1 MARRWSSVL
10 SYVARNLACKC
21 HPQNR
26 ITKTIQVHTFL
37 QSNMLPVP
45 IPCLLYSIRM
55 RSTEPTA
62 RLVAERNFPLGVI
75 TPTLP
80 TSSGVFYWREIMLED
95 VKTTGV

>member
-10 SYVARNLACKC
+10 SYAAQKYTTLVTWHVNVILKIEYNENHTTYNL
-21 HPQNR
+21 
-26 ITKTIQVHTFL
+26 IL
-37 QSNMLPVP
+37 LPVP

-80 TSSGVFYWREIMLED
+80 TSSGVFY
-95 VKTTGV
+95 